1 MWYDSFTQ
9 GERMAR
15 IKPTVTSAKTT
26 ASLVAASLTEDG
38 TLGSRIDS
46 LCDLREEKRS
56 LEDQLKVVEE
66 SYTKLADELMET
78 LDKQGMA
85 KATGKLATVSIS
97 TSVVGQIQDDAAFF
111 AYVKK
116 TGHFHLFQRRLSD
129 ASVREI
135 LEQKGS
141 IPGIQPFV
149 KKRLNLRNL

>member
-1 MWYDSFTQ
+1 
-9 GERMAR
+9 MAR
-15 IKPTVTSAKTT
+15 IKPTVTSAKAT
-26 ASLVAASLTEDG
+26 ATIVAASLTEDG

-46 LCDLREEKRS
+46 LSELREQKRK
-56 LEDQLKVVEE
+56 LEEELKVVED

-85 KATGKLATVSIS
+85 KATGKTATVSVS
-97 TSVVGQIQDDAAFF
+97 SSVVGQIEDDVAFF

-116 TGHFHLFQRRLSD
+116 TGYFHLFQRRLSD

-141 IPGIQPFV
+141 IPGIKPFT
-149 KKRLNLRNL
+149 KKRLNLRTL